1 MLALA
6 DGADLI
12 DAGTR
17 ERAGG
22 SGVGDMRVGD
32 ELPGRH
38 GPPRAARSPADT
50 PRTRPR
56 GPPRRAR
63 ARTPSRH
70 GPPAHGRRRVRARG
84 RPGATGASPAWE
96 HGPVRP
102 PLVRVAEPPPRR
114 RDALA
119 PRLGGGEGAAVWELV
134 DRRIGQDT
142 ARRRGARVGPP
153 PDANGGRDARA
164 GGRSAPFGVA
174 AGCRSGGASGAA
186 GRHSRQTSGA
196 FSPET
201 PWQSVAWSIQPAS
214 TTTSRLLCVIGTGS
228 RNSAMTSVPP
238 GVV

>member
-1 MLALA
+1 MPALA

-22 SGVGDMRVGD
+22 SRVGDMRVGD

-56 GPPRRAR
+56 GPPRRVR

-70 GPPAHGRRRVRARG
+70 APPPKDAAGSERAVARARPAP
-84 RPGATGASPAWE
+84 RPLGNM
-96 HGPVRP
+96 
-102 PLVRVAEPPPRR
+102 VRVAGPPPRR

-119 PRLGGGEGAAVWELV
+119 PRLGGREGAAVWELV

-201 PWQSVAWSIQPAS
+201 PWQSVARSIQPAS
-214 TTTSRLLCVIGTGS
+214 TTTSRLSCVIGTGS